1 VAEPMRH
8 VPARLAVL
16 GSTGSIGQQTLDIV
30 RSFPDRF
37 QVFALAA
44 GANARLLSQQAQEFR
59 PSIVYA
65 NGNASGSP
73 PRSLTLEEI
82 AELPEVDIVVV
93 ALSGEAGLLP
103 TIAAVKAGK
112 RIALANKESL
122 VEAGEMIMA
131 DAVRTGARIMPV
143 DSEHSA
149 IWQCLAGETAKA
161 EKIILTAS
169 GGPFRGRSGAD
180 MARVTLE
187 QALNH
192 PSWKMGKKVTI
203 DSATMMNKGLE
214 VIEAHW
220 LFDMPFE
227 SISVVVHPQSYV
239 HSMVQ
244 FADGS
249 IKAQLGCPDMRL
261 PIQYALCYPDRLPNH
276 LERLDLAAIGRLEF
290 EQPDLEAFPC
300 LRLAVDAGLRGGTS
314 PAVLAA
320 ADECAVGLFL
330 EGRISFADIAFLV
343 EGALNAHQSVSTPS
357 LEEILSAT
365 RWAREWVLKAAAE
378 K

>member
-1 VAEPMRH
+1 MRH

-30 RSFPDRF
+30 RSFPERF

-44 GANARLLSQQAQEFR
+44 GANATLLSQQAQEFR
-59 PSIVYA
+59 PSVVYE
-65 NGNASGSP
+65 NGNASSAP

-82 AELPEVDIVVV
+82 AGLPEVDIVVV

-122 VEAGEMIMA
+122 VEAGELIMA
-131 DAVRTGARIMPV
+131 EAVRTGARIMPV

-149 IWQCLAGETAKA
+149 IWQCLAGETAKP
-161 EKIILTAS
+161 ERIILTAS
-169 GGPFRGRSGAD
+169 GGPFRGRSAAD

-203 DSATMMNKGLE
+203 DSATLMNKGLE

-227 SISVVVHPQSYV
+227 RISVVVHPQSYV

-261 PIQYALCYPDRLPNH
+261 PIQYALCYPDRLPNR

-300 LRLAVDAGLRGGTS
+300 LRLAVDAGRSGGTC
-314 PAVLAA
+314 PAVLSA
-320 ADECAVGLFL
+320 ADECSVGLFL

-357 LEEILSAT
+357 LEQILSAT
-365 RWAREWVLKAAAE
+365 GWARDWVLKAAAE